1 MEWELGDDRIL
12 RLDSLAGDAITP
24 LIADLAQLRITVF
37 REWPYLYAGDVD
49 YEAWYLERFAK
60 ARDAVLVTARDGDR
74 LVGASRATCAEN
86 GADKLLYAL
95 GIDHLSAF
103 GLSQSKCRMI

>member
-1 MEWELGDDRIL
+1 MGEDTTLKL
-12 RLDSLAGDAITP
+12 NCLTGDAITP
-24 LIADLAQLRITVF
+24 LIGDLARLRITVF

-49 YEAWYLERFAK
+49 CEAWYLERFAK

-95 GIDHLSAF
+95 GIDHPAF